1 MENNNLVLGNS
12 HVLQGRQQNYVAVK
26 RLITLHSEDRD
37 SCKWPSAS
45 LFEVDLP
52 EPITNVQSMR
62 LVNVTF
68 AENVYVFSREA
79 QNTKMWID
87 VLEGTKHVPYEIQ
100 IQEGTYT
107 PYELAQELQCRFR
120 SVKALEHTEVFF
132 DKVGLRFWF
141 KFSGENSPAQVTFR
155 FDLQNRYT
163 PPTNAPTDPTVP
175 APPPCASDICWGRS
189 VEVAPL
195 AWTRCTKWGLGWY
208 LGFNE
213 REAVSSIRAKD
224 PIVFGWRTK
233 ITDPN
238 YGACSSSPTQDCCA
252 AWCARNDYYIAAP
265 CPAASRVQGDTA
277 FYIEIDKYNMYDEL
291 AEQNLRTS
299 STFNR
304 SGGGVVNAAFAKVA
318 FTTDFGKRIIDP
330 DQQGFQN
337 VQQFEPPLENIRKL
351 KFKLRH
357 HDGRLVN
364 FRGAPFDLTLELV
377 QLRDE
382 IHRQYRVRIPPL
394 YK

>member
-1 MENNNLVLGNS
+1 MENPNLVLGNS
-12 HVLQGRQQNYVAVK
+12 HILQGRQQNYVAVK
-26 RLITLHSEDRD
+26 RLVTLHSEDRD
-37 SCKWPSAS
+37 QCKWPNPS
-45 LFEVDLP
+45 LFEVELP
-52 EPITNVQSMR
+52 EAITNVQSMS

-79 QNTKMWID
+79 QNTKMWVTVAGSDI
-87 VLEGTKHVPYEIQ
+87 EIE

-107 PYELAQELQCRFR
+107 PYELAAELECRFR
-120 SVKALEHTEVFF
+120 SIPQLASTEVFF
-132 DKVGLRFWF
+132 DKVGLRYWF
-141 KFSGENSPAQVTFR
+141 KFADSKDTPVRVVFR
-155 FDLQNRYT
+155 FDLQSMYT
-163 PPTNAPTDPTVP
+163 LDAPYDPTVP
-175 APPPCASDICWGRS
+175 SPPTCGIGACWGRS

-195 AWTRCTKWGLGWY
+195 AWTKCIKWGLGWY

-213 REAVSSIRAKD
+213 RQAVPSDIAEH
-224 PIVFGWRTK
+224 PIVFGWRNK
-233 ITDPN
+233 ATDPF
-238 YGACSSSPTQDCCA
+238 YSTCASDDQPQCCA
-252 AWCARNDYYIAAP
+252 PWCTKGDSFISAP

-291 AEQNLRTS
+291 TEQNLNTS
-299 STFNR
+299 SMFNR
-304 SGGGVVNAAFAKVA
+304 SGGGVVNAAFAKLA

-337 VQQFEPPLENIRKL
+337 IQQFEPPLEKIRKL
-351 KFKLRH
+351 KFKIRH

-364 FRGAPFDLTLELV
+364 FRGAPFDLTLEFV

-382 IHRQYRVRIPPL
+382 IHRKYKVRMPPL